1 MSKVLTDNVLAK
13 SIYHLSHTDL
23 DGYGCQFI
31 TNQIFSDIQFYNAN
45 YNEIDEFLDK
55 IIEDMNK
62 NSLLLI
68 TDLNLTIVQ
77 SMYLDEKSKELDFD
91 ILLIDHHVTG
101 MDSSNKY
108 DWYNLCTDNCA
119 TYLTF
124 EYFKYKIEDPS
135 TKDIVDFI
143 NTYDMWRKENTLQF
157 NKATL
162 MSDII
167 FKYKLDS
174 TKNVFLKI
182 KMIYFIGNAL
192 IDDDVLTVE
201 SKIPSVLTNTLL
213 SLTSDPELQEIMLD
227 KNICSSYKM
236 SVHPA
241 NDLVPFYSSMFKGKD
256 VIFYKG
262 ISSSTFQYSSDFLLN
277 KSTYDDCILVN
288 INAKNGNMSLRSRNQ
303 LANQLA
309 LVFGGGGHPD
319 AAGANIPLDD
329 REIQE
334 ILKKDYNI

>member
-1 MSKVLTDNVLAK
+1 MDKVIKNDFKMK

-31 TNQIFSDIQFYNAN
+31 TSQIFDNIQFYNAN
-45 YNEIDEFLDK
+45 YNEIDNFIDK
-55 IIEDMNK
+55 IIKDTVE
-62 NSLLLI
+62 NSVILI
-68 TDLNLTIVQ
+68 TDLNLTLTQ
-77 SMYLDEKSKELDFD
+77 SMYLDRKSKELDFD

-101 MDSSNKY
+101 SDSSDAYN
-108 DWYNLCTDNCA
+108 WYNLDTNNCA

-124 EYFKYKIEDPS
+124 EYFKDKIEDPS

-143 NTYDMWRKENTLQF
+143 DTYDMWRKENILQF

-162 MSDII
+162 LSDLI

-174 TKNVFLKI
+174 VKDVFLKI

-201 SKIPSVLTNTLL
+201 SKIPTVLTNTLL
-213 SLTSDPELQEIMLD
+213 SLTSDPELQEIMID

-236 SVHPA
+236 SVHPV
-241 NDLVPFYSSMFKGKD
+241 NDLLPFYSSKFRGKD
-256 VIFYKG
+256 ILFYRD

-288 INAKNGNMSLRSRNQ
+288 INAKNGNISFRSRNQ

-309 LVFGGGGHPD
+309 LLFGGGGHPD
-319 AAGANIPLDD
+319 AAGANINLDD
-329 REIQE
+329 REIEE
-334 ILKKDYNI
+334 ILKKDYNL